1 MKKGLLLV
9 LCIVAV
15 AFLLGNADYINN
27 FIATLQ
33 TGALIPLVVA
43 IILMLAR
50 HIIQAQSYVAAFEAV
65 DHHPTLGH
73 EIILIFSLVFINT
86 FCLFSG
92 ATGVAFII
100 DDAHRD
106 GADMGKATSGA
117 ILSQIG
123 YFAAVFVI
131 SVIGFIT
138 MLVTGDINT
147 VFLIGGLLLAL
158 VLVGLSSLFVIGYF
172 KPAWLQKLFAVL
184 EKIINKVIG
193 VAKKS
198 LKEGWGASTA
208 ESFIGNANMLAA
220 NPMGTFLTVAFASLS
235 AITNMACLVA
245 IGYAFGFDSL
255 GPLIAAFALAAVSVI
270 VSPTPQGVGVVE
282 AAIIMILTASGCS
295 VNTATAIALVYR
307 GIMFWIPFC
316 IGAFMLTQSGFFK
329 SKKDASEVQKAKEVA
344 WMCGVLVAIVGIVNI
359 VISVAGSILQPYV
372 MMTQFVD
379 LSTLF
384 PGWLAIVLGLILLFL
399 AFGLINRFRTVWA
412 ISVMLLFLLAGVDF
426 VYAGTILPAIFMV
439 GLAIWLFVKRDAFDQ
454 PLSIPHVRKRV
465 ETDERVST
473 EAKRVSELARDAEA
487 KRVQPE
493 QSGQA

>member
-15 AFLLGNADYINN
+15 AFLVGNSDYIFN
-27 FIATLQ
+27 FIDTLQ
-33 TGALIPLVVA
+33 TGAFIPLVVS
-43 IILMLAR
+43 IIVMVLR
-50 HIIQAQSYVAAFEAV
+50 HVTQAQSYVAAFEAV
-65 DHHPTLGH
+65 DHHPTLRH

-106 GADMGKATSGA
+106 GADMGKSTSGA

-131 SVIGFIT
+131 SIIGFVT
-138 MLVTGDINT
+138 MLITGSINT
-147 VFLIGGLLLAL
+147 VFLVGGLLLAL
-158 VLVGLSSLFVIGYF
+158 VLLGLSSLFLVGHF
-172 KPAWLQKLFAVL
+172 KPGILYKLFGLL
-184 EKIINKVIG
+184 EKLINKALGVIH
-193 VAKKS
+193 KS
-198 LKEGWGASTA
+198 LKADWGKRTA
-208 ESFIGNANMLAA
+208 DSFVNNAATLAA
-220 NPMGTFLTVAFASLS
+220 NPMGTFTTIAWASLS
-235 AITNMACLVA
+235 AILNMSCLIA
-245 IGYAFGFDSL
+245 IGYAFGFTEL

-329 SKKDASEVQKAKEVA
+329 SKKDASELQKAKDVA
-344 WMCGVLVAIVGIVNI
+344 WISGVMVGIVGIVNI
-359 VISVAGSILQPYV
+359 VLSVASSILQPYLL
-372 MMTQFVD
+372 MIQFVD

-384 PGWLAIVLGLILLFL
+384 PGWLAVVMGLVMLVI

-412 ISVMLLFLLAGVDF
+412 ISLMLLMLFAAVDLF
-426 VYAGTILPAIFMV
+426 YAGTILPGLFML
-439 GLAIWLFVKRDAFDQ
+439 GLSMWLFFNRDAFDQ
-454 PLSIPHVRKRV
+454 PLHLPRFKRAIQGDV
-465 ETDERVST
+465 DAPSVD
-473 EAKRVSELARDAEA
+473 ALARSAEEKAA
-487 KRVQPE
+487 K
-493 QSGQA
+493 QSVELEG